1 MASLLYL
8 LRHPSN
14 SLSRA
19 LYSTQDL
26 STSVCTLET
35 VTPSP
40 PSDRSVITIQSG
52 QGMDGVIGQPVSYK
66 QFLDLVLQASKVII
80 V

>member
-26 STSVCTLET
+26 STSVCALEPVT
-35 VTPSP
+35 VST
-40 PSDRSVITIQSG
+40 PSDRAVIPIQSG
-52 QGMDGVIGQPVSYK
+52 QDMDGVIGQPVTYK

-80 V
+80 I

>member
-1 MASLLYL
+1 MSSLLYL

-40 PSDRSVITIQSG
+40 PSDQSVITIQSG